1 MIKATKYI
9 KTAFSANDAE
19 ELDQAILPL
28 LDGSEKIV
36 VDFDGITIFT
46 TLFFNNAFAKYL
58 MKLGPE
64 KYNARFCLEN
74 LTELGASTYKH
85 SIENAEK
92 FYNLSKE
99 EQQKQ
104 EEILEN
110 PED

>member
-1 MIKATKYI
+1 MIKATDYI

-19 ELDQAILPL
+19 ELGQAISPL
-28 LDGSEKIV
+28 LDGLEKIV

-46 TLFFNNAFAKYL
+46 TLFFNNAFAKFL
-58 MKLGPE
+58 MEIGPK
-64 KYNARFCLEN
+64 KYNERFCLKN
-74 LTELGASTYKH
+74 LTELGESTYKH
-85 SIENAEK
+85 SIENAVK

-99 EQQKQ
+99 EQKKQ